1 MSPENVELARAF
13 FVAWNARNAEAVDRL
28 LHPDAKVTRLS
39 DRGGLPQPNW
49 GAKTNEYFSELDEA
63 WTALRVQVAEYR
75 KSGESVVALGRMS
88 GIGRASG
95 VEVDR
100 PFATV
105 FTIRAGRF
113 SRVDS
118 FDNWDDALEAAGLSE

>member
-1 MSPENVELARAF
+1 MSQENVELARAF
-13 FVAWNARNAEAVDRL
+13 FVAWNARDAEGVDRM
-28 LHPDAKVTRLS
+28 LHPDAKITRLS
-39 DRGGLPQPNW
+39 DRAGFPQPSW
-49 GAKTNEYFSELDEA
+49 GANTSEYFSHLDDA
-63 WTALRVQVAEYR
+63 WASLTVEIAEFR
-75 KSGESVVALGRMS
+75 DSGDSVVALGRMC
-88 GIGRASG
+88 GVGRAGG

-118 FDNWDDALEAAGLSE
+118 FGSWDDALEAAGPSE

>member
-1 MSPENVELARAF
+1 MSQQNVEFGRAF
-13 FVAWNARNAEAVDRL
+13 FVAWNARDAEGVDRL

-39 DRGGLPQPNW
+39 DRAGFPEPSW
-49 GAKTNEYFSELDEA
+49 GAKTSEYFSGLDEA
-63 WTALRVQVAEYR
+63 WAALRVQIAEYCQ
-75 KSGESVVALGRMS
+75 SGDSVVALGRMS

-105 FTIRAGRF
+105 FIIRASRF

-118 FDNWDDALEAAGLSE
+118 FGNWDDALEAAGLRE